1 MTYFGDK
8 SPHLAA
14 SIIALAVIAYIT
26 YGLRVYT
33 RLSNGAWG
41 LDDWSMTL
49 ATLPFTALTI
59 SCIGGAFS
67 GVGVHDDRLA
77 PQEKVQGMQY
87 FFFFEV
93 FYCSAIIP
101 IKLSISF
108 MLIRIASRR
117 TTYIYSLYAVSAMFI
132 IMNLIALLYIIFQC
146 APVSY
151 AWDTSTPGGKCN
163 APQKLAD
170 IYYATTAINIATDWF
185 CALLPIPLL
194 WNVQLNR
201 NAKLSVGVILGLG
214 AFLSACIR
222 LIYTVN
228 LTNSTDY
235 LRESL
240 LLLSLIPILT
250 SAIDGV
256 ADVIL
261 WGYAENGVGVIVG
274 CVATLRP
281 LLQRVLRLGSSG
293 GSAAPYQNPSA
304 GYAKR
309 PAVKNRLTGRDEE
322 WVALEDNKLTNTV
335 RGQGSMGSE
344 EHILAGKDFHGI
356 HVTSTVEQRTS
367 SAELRDMAKRG
378 MQ

>member
-1 MTYFGDK
+1 M
-8 SPHLAA
+8 
-14 SIIALAVIAYIT
+14 
-26 YGLRVYT
+26 
-33 RLSNGAWG
+33 
-41 LDDWSMTL
+41 
-49 ATLPFTALTI
+49 
-59 SCIGGAFS
+59 
-67 GVGVHDDRLA
+67 
-77 PQEKVQGMQY
+77 
-87 FFFFEV
+87 
-93 FYCSAIIP
+93 
-101 IKLSISF
+101 
-108 MLIRIASRR
+108 
-117 TTYIYSLYAVSAMFI
+117 
-132 IMNLIALLYIIFQC
+132 
-146 APVSY
+146 
-151 AWDTSTPGGKCN
+151 
-163 APQKLAD
+163 
-170 IYYATTAINIATDWF
+170 
-185 CALLPIPLL
+185 
-194 WNVQLNR
+194 
-201 NAKLSVGVILGLG
+201 
-214 AFLSACIR
+214 
-222 LIYTVN
+222 N